1 MITKMM
7 DDPSKALAE
16 AVLTPG
22 LPGLR
27 GGDDDVGP

>member
-1 MITKMM
+1 M
-7 DDPSKALAE
+7 DDASKALAE

-22 LPGLR
+22 LPELR